1 LTRDHLRVSFLG
13 DRAHGVFYYGGS
25 ELTDLLQER
34 HGIQVLM
41 CDPAGPVV
49 VTEQDALDLIGSAL
63 FDAEIVAAPVS
74 RLDEK
79 FFSLG
84 TRIAGE
90 IMQKFV
96 NHRMRLAII
105 GDISRQMEASAALR
119 ALVHESNAASHI
131 WFLPDVEA
139 LDARLDTTGAK
150 GRGRHAS

>member
-1 LTRDHLRVSFLG
+1 MIFH
-13 DRAHGVFYYGGS
+13 HGGS

-34 HGIQVLM
+34 RGVQVLM
-41 CDPAGPVV
+41 CDPAGPTV

-63 FDAEIVAAPVS
+63 FDAEIVAVPVS
-74 RLDEK
+74 RLDAK

-96 NHRMRLAII
+96 NYRMRLAII
-105 GDISRQMEASAALR
+105 GDISRHMEASAALR

-139 LDARLDTTGAK
+139 LDARLETTGAK
-150 GRGRHAS
+150 GRGQRPS

>member
-1 LTRDHLRVSFLG
+1 M
-13 DRAHGVFYYGGS
+13 
-25 ELTDLLQER
+25 TDVLQER
-34 HGIQVLM
+34 HGVQVLM
-41 CDPAGPVV
+41 CDPAGPTV

-63 FDAEIVAAPVS
+63 FAAEIVAVPVN

-96 NHRMRLAII
+96 NYRMRLAVI
-105 GDISRQMEASAALR
+105 GDISRHMEASSALR
-119 ALVHESNAASHI
+119 ALVHESNASSHI

-139 LDARLDTTGAK
+139 LDARLEITSAK
-150 GRGRHAS
+150 GRA

>member
-1 LTRDHLRVSFLG
+1 MSHLGWIVFRGPEGTLTRDHVRVSFLG
-13 DRAHGVFYYGGS
+13 DRAHDFYHGGS

-34 HGIQVLM
+34 CGIQVLM
-41 CDPAGPVV
+41 CDPAGPTV

-63 FDAEIVAAPVS
+63 FDAEIVAVPVS

-96 NHRMRLAII
+96 NYRMRLAVI
-105 GDISRQMEASAALR
+105 G
-119 ALVHESNAASHI
+119 
-131 WFLPDVEA
+131 
-139 LDARLDTTGAK
+139 
-150 GRGRHAS
+150 

>member
-1 LTRDHLRVSFLG
+1 MIFLLG
-13 DRAHGVFYYGGS
+13 DCK
-25 ELTDLLQER
+25 LPDLLQER
-34 HGIQVLM
+34 RGVQVLM
-41 CDPAGPVV
+41 CDPAGPTV

-63 FDAEIVAAPVS
+63 FDAEIVAVPVS

-96 NHRMRLAII
+96 NYRMRLAVI
-105 GDISRQMEASAALR
+105 GDISRHMEASSALR

-139 LDARLDTTGAK
+139 LDARLESIG
-150 GRGRHAS
+150 GRGRG